1 MTTAQVRGSVAP
13 VDPFTVPSA
22 TSPPRRPFLA
32 SYLGRTGRACRWL
45 PANALRVFDVGCA
58 SGYGSAGVA
67 AAGRPA
73 RVVVGVERDRD
84 HLEHGWRRLPWLT
97 LLEGDAAALPVP
109 DACAPLLSSAR
120 PPCSR
125 PPGPPLLS
133 LLSHSPLNHP
143 LPPPPPPS
151 PPPP

>member
-22 TSPPRRPFLA
+22 ASPPRRPFLA

-45 PANALRVFDVGCA
+45 PANALRVLDVGCA

-109 DACAPLLSSAR
+109 DACVVAEDPIPLGRLGYHVTVRAKTLR
-120 PPCSR
+120 A
-125 PPGPPLLS
+125 GGAQ
-133 LLSHSPLNHP
+133 
-143 LPPPPPPS
+143 
-151 PPPP
+151 